1 MEQHT
6 PTQERPALGR
16 RRMLMR
22 GALAAP
28 ALMTV
33 CTGAGATMATA
44 SNLRCLTNATHNPTP
59 AAVGITGSAGDSFMR
74 VRLWKYSVQVK
85 DANNQWVWQ
94 DQFYVRGSDL
104 QLLTT
109 TGSGVPGH
117 SQFLRINPSTWQPV
131 GSPGALPT
139 SAKSP
144 ALSNHWVAA
153 RFDGTGKLVA
163 FGADNKG
170 AMVGASCWNSVAFYV
185 KP

>member
-1 MEQHT
+1 MDKT
-6 PTQERPALGR
+6 PTSTPGHAANR

-44 SNLRCLTNATHNPTP
+44 SNLRCLTNAQNNPTP
-59 AAVGITGSAGDSFMR
+59 AAVGITGTSGDSFMR
-74 VRLWKYSVQVK
+74 VRLWKYSVEVTNAQNQVVRVDK
-85 DANNQWVWQ
+85 
-94 DQFYVRGSDL
+94 FYVRGSDL

-117 SQFLRINPSTWQPV
+117 SQFLEVNPSTWQPV
-131 GSPGALPT
+131 GDPGPLPT
-139 SAKSP
+139 SATSP

-163 FGADNKG
+163 FGADNTG